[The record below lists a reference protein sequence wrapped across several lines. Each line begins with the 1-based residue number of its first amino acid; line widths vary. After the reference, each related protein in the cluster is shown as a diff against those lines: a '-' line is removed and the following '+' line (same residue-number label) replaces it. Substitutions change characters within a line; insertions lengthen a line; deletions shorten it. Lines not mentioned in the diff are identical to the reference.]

1 MVITESWSQVSNE
14 ELRLRE
20 DREKIKYWKRWGPYV
35 SERQWATVREDYS
48 ADGDAWSYFTHD
60 DARSRTYRWGEDG
73 IAGVCDSHGR
83 QNIAFAFWNGKDKFL
98 KERLFGLSN
107 PQGNHGES
115 IKEAHFHV
123 DNTPTHSY
131 MKFLYKYPQNEFP
144 YEDLIA
150 ENARRG
156 KQEPEYQLLDTGIFE
171 DDKYWDIEIEFAKDT
186 DDPEEMVFRVIA
198 FNRGPEPAE
207 LHILPHV
214 WFRNTWSW
222 GITEESNAAKPNA
235 RYFKDKTDEPI
246 CPGVGRAEITCPDIG
261 RRYVLFSPSPGVK
274 QKAQK
279 EPSLQNSTE
288 GPENPT
294 DDVVPKM
301 LFTENETNTKRLY
314 NFDNK
319 QPYVK
324 DAFHRYVVNG
334 EEEAVNPAQQGTKL
348 AAWYQFTE
356 DGGVRPGECAVVR
369 FRLSKNGDIREE
381 EEAEIDDLISLRL
394 NEANEFY
401 ESLIPHSMPYE
412 MRQIQRKAFSGMMWT
427 KQHYHFVWKEWANGD
442 ATNPS
447 PPESRKNIRNQNWR
461 HMHCDDILSMPDSWE
476 YPFFAAWDSAF
487 HCIVLAMIDPEFAKK
502 QLDLFTREWYCH
514 PNGQIPAY
522 EWNFSD
528 VNPPVHA
535 WATFRVFKIERKMY
549 ERQDLDFLERVF
561 QKLLLNFTWWV
572 NRKDVDGKN
581 VFEGGFLG
589 LDNIGLFNRSEPLP
603 TGGVL
608 EQADSSGWMAFY
620 CLSMLNIA
628 LELAKH
634 RTIYEDIANK
644 FFEHFIMI
652 SDAMTFRAGQAGET
666 SLWNDEDGF
675 YYDAISW
682 GAPWVKQLPV
692 RSLVGL
698 IPLYATLTLEPELIE
713 KLPAFKKRI
722 EWFTKNRC
730 DLAERNMA
738 SIAKRG
744 NQNRILLSIVSKD
757 RLSKILK
764 RMLDENEFFSDHGI
778 RSLSKF
784 HQANPVTME
793 VNGQTFGVS
802 YVPGDSDSGLFG
814 GNSNWRGPIWLCVNF
829 LLIESLQR
837 FHLFYGSDFR
847 VDCMSTKEGR
857 NKKVLESMH
866 LGQVADELRR
876 RLLSIFLRDENGR
889 RSTNGGNSI
898 LDFDKHWSEHIWF
911 YEFFDGDTGR
921 GLGACHQTG
930 WTGLVARLIHDS
942 CAALPMTPKTTDQAM
957 SHYFDD
963 TVHRHLPKS
972 HTELQRVSS
981 SRSLGARSDFDNE
994 PSSKSGMREDQNSC
1008 ISVSKTIKNAV
1019 PREPP
1024 SNNAEGNLDRDTFS
1038 NHTANGNGIYVDN
1051 STDTYA
1057 GNSAGN
1063 CGNVYVGNSTGAYAG
1078 NTAGNSAGVHVDNST
1093 GTYADNTAGNC
1104 GNVYVG
1110 NSTGTYAGTTAGNS
1124 EGVHVDNSTGT
1135 YASNSAGNAA
1145 DVHVGNPSETYPDNT
1160 ADAYAGTT
1168 AGNSAGVHVDNS
1180 TGTYA
1185 DNTADAYAGNSA
1197 GNSAGVHVDNP
1208 SGTYAGNSADAYAGN
1223 SAGNSTGTYA
1233 SNSAGTY
1240 AGNSTNIY
1248 TNGSTANGNDVVIA
1262 TDEVVVG
1269 GDSSSLFVGSGISTN
1284 GNFTIA
1290 DRTGLNRQTSGL
1302 SINTTKKT
1310 SMFEVGPED

>member
-1 MVITESWSQVSNE
+1 MVITESWNRTSNE

-20 DREKIKYWKRWGPYV
+20 DREKVKYWKRWGPYV

-131 MKFLYKYPQNEFP
+131 MKFLYKYPQDEFP

-171 DDKYWDIEIEFAKDT
+171 NDRYWDIEIEFAKDT
-186 DDPEEMVFRVIA
+186 DDPEEMVFRVLA
-198 FNRGPEPAE
+198 YNRGPEPAE

-222 GITEESNAAKPNA
+222 GITEESNKPKPYA
-235 RYFKDKTDEPI
+235 RYCEKDI
-246 CPGVGRAEITCPDIG
+246 AETTCPDIG
-261 RRYVLFSPSPGVK
+261 PRYVLFSPSPGVV
-274 QKAQK
+274 QKAQQ
-279 EPSLQNSTE
+279 EPSAQNCSE
-288 GPENPT
+288 DPENLT
-294 DDVVPKM
+294 TEEDDDVVPEM
-301 LFTENETNTKRLY
+301 LFTENETNAKLLY
-314 NFDNK
+314 NSENK

-334 EEEAVNPAQQGTKL
+334 EEEAVNPDQEGTKL

-356 DGGVRPGECAVVR
+356 DGGVRPGECAIVR
-369 FRLSKNGDIREE
+369 FRLSKNGVFRDNEE
-381 EEAEIDDLISLRL
+381 EEIDTLITLRL
-394 NEANEFY
+394 DEANKFY
-401 ESLIPHSMPYE
+401 ESLTPASMPYE

-427 KQHYHFVWKEWANGD
+427 KQHYNFVWKEWANGD
-442 ATNPS
+442 ATNPP

-549 ERQDLDFLERVF
+549 DRQDLDFLERVF

-652 SDAMTFRAGQAGET
+652 SDAMTFRAGQVEET

-847 VDCMSTKEGR
+847 VDCVSTKDGR
-857 NKKVLESMH
+857 ENKTVESMH

-876 RLLSIFLRDENGR
+876 RLLSIFLRDEDGR
-889 RSTNGGNSI
+889 RSTNGGNNI
-898 LDFDKHWSEHIWF
+898 LDFDPHWSEHIWF

-930 WTGLVARLIHDS
+930 WTGLVARLIHDG
-942 CAALPMTPKTTDQAM
+942 CLNAALPMTPKTTDQAM

-963 TVHRHLPKS
+963 IVHRHLSKS
-972 HTELQRVSS
+972 HTELRRSLS
-981 SRSLGARSDFDNE
+981 SRSIGARSDFDNE
-994 PSSKSGMREDQNSC
+994 PLSKLEMTEDQNNR

-1024 SNNAEGNLDRDTFS
+1024 SNNTEENLDRNTPF

-1051 STDTYA
+1051 STD
-1057 GNSAGN
+1057 
-1063 CGNVYVGNSTGAYAG
+1063 AYA
-1078 NTAGNSAGVHVDNST
+1078 D
-1093 GTYADNTAGNC
+1093 
-1104 GNVYVG
+1104 
-1110 NSTGTYAGTTAGNS
+1110 
-1124 EGVHVDNSTGT
+1124 
-1135 YASNSAGNAA
+1135 
-1145 DVHVGNPSETYPDNT
+1145 
-1160 ADAYAGTT
+1160 
-1168 AGNSAGVHVDNS
+1168 
-1180 TGTYA
+1180 
-1185 DNTADAYAGNSA
+1185 NSA
-1197 GNSAGVHVDNP
+1197 GNSA
-1208 SGTYAGNSADAYAGN
+1208 DA
-1223 SAGNSTGTYA
+1223 
-1233 SNSAGTY
+1233 Y

-1248 TNGSTANGNDVVIA
+1248 TNGSTANSNGAVIA
-1262 TDEVVVG
+1262 TNEVVVG
-1269 GDSSSLFVGSGISTN
+1269 GDSSSLFVGAGISTN

-1290 DRTGLNRQTSGL
+1290 DRTGLNRQTAGL
-1302 SINTTKKT
+1302 SINTSKKT